1 MGIQAARKIISCAAA
16 AAAEAEAGAA
26 TRSRQ
31 IMISERRG
39 DGGREKARKLG
50 E

>member
-16 AAAEAEAGAA
+16 AVEAEAGAA